1 MKKQKILNW
10 AWYGFEN
17 LGDDLLMNTMLRH
30 IHGDVTVP
38 MKTPYAMPNVKQVK
52 RSYKELVLGA
62 FHYDV
67 LIIGLGGLFPFDNR
81 FKVLI
86 YYLITRLWILKG
98 RKVIFFGIGISEDMS
113 SISAVL
119 WNKIAKSV
127 NLFIPRS
134 EKVLVRLGF
143 GESEKI
149 HSMAD
154 CVFASKVVSEVEDT
168 RKNRIAISVANIQ
181 DTNEKAF
188 IDAVSKWSSVV
199 KALTQKGFKVDLI
212 AFTRGSDDRMIRAI
226 LERTKNMEGG
236 VRPIYYTDVSNAVD
250 SWNKYKFAICMRFH
264 SLALSIL
271 NDVPAIPIAYG
282 YKTLSLAEKCGLG
295 DYTLVWNTF
304 QTNVYLVICLWE
316 VKHDRLRKA

>member
-1 MKKQKILNW
+1 M
-10 AWYGFEN
+10 
-17 LGDDLLMNTMLRH
+17 
-30 IHGDVTVP
+30 
-38 MKTPYAMPNVKQVK
+38 
-52 RSYKELVLGA
+52 
-62 FHYDV
+62 
-67 LIIGLGGLFPFDNR
+67 
-81 FKVLI
+81 
-86 YYLITRLWILKG
+86 
-98 RKVIFFGIGISEDMS
+98 
-113 SISAVL
+113 
-119 WNKIAKSV
+119 
-127 NLFIPRS
+127 
-134 EKVLVRLGF
+134 RLGF

-199 KALTQKGFKVDLI
+199 KALTPKGFKVDLI
-212 AFTRGSDDRMIRAI
+212 AFTRGSDDRMIREI

-250 SWNKYKFAICMRFH
+250 SWNKYKFAIYMRFH
-264 SLALSIL
+264 SLVLSIL

-304 QTNVYLVICLWE
+304 QSACISRHMLMGGKT
-316 VKHDRLRKA
+316 

>member
-52 RSYKELVLGA
+52 RSYKELVLVA

-67 LIIGLGGLFPFDNR
+67 LIIGPGGLFPFDNR

-119 WNKIAKSV
+119 
-127 NLFIPRS
+127 
-134 EKVLVRLGF
+134 
-143 GESEKI
+143 
-149 HSMAD
+149 
-154 CVFASKVVSEVEDT
+154 
-168 RKNRIAISVANIQ
+168 
-181 DTNEKAF
+181 
-188 IDAVSKWSSVV
+188 
-199 KALTQKGFKVDLI
+199 
-212 AFTRGSDDRMIRAI
+212 
-226 LERTKNMEGG
+226 
-236 VRPIYYTDVSNAVD
+236 
-250 SWNKYKFAICMRFH
+250 
-264 SLALSIL
+264 
-271 NDVPAIPIAYG
+271 
-282 YKTLSLAEKCGLG
+282 
-295 DYTLVWNTF
+295 
-304 QTNVYLVICLWE
+304 
-316 VKHDRLRKA
+316 